1 MKMIQCVSPE
11 TGGKLEVFG
20 MDVSTH
26 QREIKKL
33 LGVVPQENNLDPD
46 FTVYDNLMVYSRY
59 FDIHR
64 AKAERAIDKFLDFVQ
79 LREKKDTLIEQL
91 SGGMKR
97 RLILARALINMPR
110 LLILDEPTIGLDP

>member
-1 MKMIQCVSPE
+1 MVVTVPAIVAEDLKKQFGELVAVDGVSFTVEAGEVFGFLGPNGAGKTTTMKMIQCVSPK

-46 FTVYDNLMVYSRY
+46 FTAYDNLMVYSRY

-64 AKAERAIDKFLDFVQ
+64 A
-79 LREKKDTLIEQL
+79 
-91 SGGMKR
+91 
-97 RLILARALINMPR
+97 
-110 LLILDEPTIGLDP
+110 